1 MLERFTL
8 LRRSLSRSYGAILP
22 NSLTKVLPIP
32 LVYLYPST
40 SVGLRYGHPDF
51 NA

>member
-1 MLERFTL
+1 MLVYLTL
-8 LRRSLSRSYGAILP
+8 LRPSLSRSYGVMLP

-40 SVGLRYGHPDF
+40 SVGFRYGHPDF